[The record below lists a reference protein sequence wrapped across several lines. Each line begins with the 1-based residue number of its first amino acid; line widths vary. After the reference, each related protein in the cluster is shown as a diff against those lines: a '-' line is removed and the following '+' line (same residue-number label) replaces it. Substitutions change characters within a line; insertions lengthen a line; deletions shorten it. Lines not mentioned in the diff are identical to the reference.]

1 MKTIIKTLL
10 VSIASLSLMFSV
22 NAGELSVNGTAKA
35 TYNVGSGSS
44 GNQGIGITN
53 ELNFKASGEM
63 DNGYTWSYSMELDP
77 ASGGAANNDDTQ
89 IVLGLN
95 DAGTIKVC
103 VSECGNNKKYA
114 WDASAYT
121 SMSDTGT
128 SYGIVYPGDAGA
140 AGTSTIQYHTPEL
153 PFGTTASAAYN
164 YNMAGDAASGNNA
177 GTGGNSREEYSL
189 VTKPVDGLTVSAH
202 YNKVNDYNDGVGTE
216 QQFEEGG
223 AYALKYSAGNF
234 TVGYGRSLQ
243 APELTTVVTTGT
255 ALAHAEYYDNTGMS
269 LAFAVNDDLSVSY
282 TREVSEVNLANSGTV
297 TYDVEMDSVQVAY
310 SLGGATLSIAR
321 ADVENVGYINGSDLE
336 ETIVA
341 MTFAF

>member
-1 MKTIIKTLL
+1 MKTLL

-53 ELNFKASGEM
+53 ELNFTASGEM
-63 DNGYTWSYSMELDP
+63 ANGYTWSYSMELDP

-95 DAGTIKVC
+95 DMGKVKLC

-121 SMSDTGT
+121 KMSDTGT

-153 PFGTTASAAYN
+153 PFGTTASFAYN

-189 VTKPVDGLTVSAH
+189 VTKPLEGLTLSAH

-223 AYALKYSAGNF
+223 AYALKYSVGNF
-234 TVGYGRSLQ
+234 TAGYGRSLQ

-255 ALAHAEYYDNTGMS
+255 ASSHAEYYDNTGFS
-269 LAFAVNDDLSVSY
+269 LAYLINPDLSVSY
-282 TREVSEVNLANSGTV
+282 TREVSEQNLANSGTV

-310 SLGGATLSIAR
+310 SLGGATLSLAR
-321 ADVENVGYINGSDLE
+321 ADVENVGYVNGSDLE
-336 ETIVA
+336 ETIIA
-341 MTFAF
+341 MTFEF

>member
-53 ELNFKASGEM
+53 ELNFTASGEM

-164 YNMAGDAASGNNA
+164 YNMAGDAASGNA
-177 GTGGNSREEYSL
+177 TGSAGNSREEYSL
-189 VTKPVDGLTVSAH
+189 VTKPVDGLTVSAQ

-223 AYALKYSAGNF
+223 GYALKYAAGNF
-234 TVGYGRSLQ
+234 TVGYGKSYQ
-243 APELTTVVTTGT
+243 APELTTVVGSGATLTE
-255 ALAHAEYYDNTGMS
+255 AEYYDNTGMS

-282 TREVSEVNLANSGTV
+282 TREVSEANLANSGTV

-321 ADVENVGYINGSDLE
+321 ADVENVGYVNGYDLE